1 MHQKTTQSIGLGKPS
16 RLDAYVAS
24 LLRDPLAR
32 SWSQFETHSKIL
44 GPRILEHDDDLSPR
58 HNRRRGSG
66 NHYDQLDHEEE
77 VLSDDKTVAPCA
89 PSIGEIFRTYGSAY
103 LKKFA
108 DKMHSDQIKAMVSIM
123 RCRTPDSG
131 SVVYRCE
138 QCQKFHHVLK
148 SCGNRHCPVCQGGK
162 AKAWLQKQLGQLLP
176 CAYFMLTFTVP
187 AEFRLFMRSHPREC
201 YKALFEAAKETL
213 FALAADP
220 KYIGSA
226 NIGATGVLHTWGR
239 DLNYHPHL
247 HFIVPGGAIGLDG
260 ISWLSSR
267 VDFLIP
273 VLAAS
278 VIFQAKYKAI
288 MQRLGYLVEI
298 PTEVWDK
305 AWNVN
310 CKAVGDGRLALRYL
324 APYIFRVAIRNSRI
338 VKVEPG
344 PDGTG
349 AVTFT
354 YRPSGTSSYKPMRV
368 SAEEFI
374 RRFLQH
380 VLPSGFQKIR
390 HFGFAHPRANTN
402 WEWLSMLVTVTLNM
416 VYVLTVAAKPLPEK
430 RTLKC
435 PECGGELTCLGFVA
449 SAPRRLTEFDTS

>member
-1 MHQKTTQSIGLGKPS
+1 
-16 RLDAYVAS
+16 
-24 LLRDPLAR
+24 
-32 SWSQFETHSKIL
+32 
-44 GPRILEHDDDLSPR
+44 
-58 HNRRRGSG
+58 
-66 NHYDQLDHEEE
+66 
-77 VLSDDKTVAPCA
+77 
-89 PSIGEIFRTYGSAY
+89 
-103 LKKFA
+103 
-108 DKMHSDQIKAMVSIM
+108 
-123 RCRTPDSG
+123 
-131 SVVYRCE
+131 
-138 QCQKFHHVLK
+138 
-148 SCGNRHCPVCQGGK
+148 
-162 AKAWLQKQLGQLLP
+162 
-176 CAYFMLTFTVP
+176 MLT
-187 AEFRLFMRSHPREC
+187 
-201 YKALFEAAKETL
+201 
-213 FALAADP
+213 
-220 KYIGSA
+220 
-226 NIGATGVLHTWGR
+226 
-239 DLNYHPHL
+239 
-247 HFIVPGGAIGLDG
+247 FIVPGGAIGLDG

-324 APYIFRVAIRNSRI
+324 APYVFRVAISNSRI

-402 WEWLSMLVTVTLNM
+402 WEWLSMLVTVTLNI